1 MAANRYRDQRCRLH
15 KYCNELQAKGIDP
28 VTQPY
33 RNWAGSSDDWRWLC
47 EHFGSEAFQR
57 RSEANKVNRS
67 KIDSIHTQGS
77 ASFAQGMKRMGLS
90 GVDAYAKFYQNKSGE
105 FVTEETR
112 QHHEKML
119 ELREQATREVGS
131 DGDTGSQQV
140 CLMTDDTILD
150 IILGRQLGSGH
161 SMRSKKSRSSSS
173 GRSDDASVPEAV
185 RTSMSMMQDH
195 ISYWMN
201 RSQTLE
207 RIVAAVAG
215 RLGLFHTM
223 TGNEPS
229 QIGLGPFPAL
239 TGGVLYIG
247 PTLQVAGPVRYSHI
261 GRNHFSTTPSKG
273 APVSPLCLKSPSKR
287 GISKLRFAVT
297 TGA

>member
-1 MAANRYRDQRCRLH
+1 
-15 KYCNELQAKGIDP
+15 
-28 VTQPY
+28 
-33 RNWAGSSDDWRWLC
+33 
-47 EHFGSEAFQR
+47 
-57 RSEANKVNRS
+57 
-67 KIDSIHTQGS
+67 
-77 ASFAQGMKRMGLS
+77 MKRMGLS

-105 FVTEETR
+105 FVTKEAR
-112 QHHEKML
+112 QRHEKML

-150 IILGRQLGSGH
+150 TVLGRQLGSDH

-185 RTSMSMMQDH
+185 RTSMSMMQDQ

-215 RLGLFHTM
+215 RLGIDASELVPLQSHHAASAPPSRHISGVQSVSGVTSASGVMSASGGRMPDDSVSDDRMSDAFWGTQIIAQRRFCERGALSGVPSGMRIAAGALIRNCGLFRH
-223 TGNEPS
+223 
-229 QIGLGPFPAL
+229 
-239 TGGVLYIG
+239 V
-247 PTLQVAGPVRYSHI
+247 
-261 GRNHFSTTPSKG
+261 SKN
-273 APVSPLCLKSPSKR
+273 AFVSR
-287 GISKLRFAVT
+287 
-297 TGA
+297 